1 MSKIRIKEYI
11 EKHRKELEL
20 NPNVLKVG
28 KVIQYSLEF
37 KIKAVEMKKAGYSA
51 REIYESNG
59 LPFCEPKSR
68 DYIRNWLKQY
78 EQYGKESFYT
88 ERRGRNSNGKS
99 GRPKKKIELSD
110 AEKVL
115 IQEKLIEVLRK
126 ENEELKK
133 EYRLGKEVKKSENEL
148 NIKPTQDIFRYIY
161 ELKDQVKVSIG
172 SLCKYY
178 EVSRSGYYK
187 WVKTIPNRQKREEQD
202 YADFL
207 VIKETWLKHKK
218 KHGYLRINM
227 DLKND
232 KGIIMNPKKI
242 YRLMK
247 KYGIRAEIRKSN
259 PYLEIMR
266 ANKEHNYFD
275 NKLNRQFDVKKP
287 DTVFVTDITYLIY
300 GNQKY
305 YLSVVKELCTR
316 EIVAWK
322 LSKGLGINLSLGVID
337 QLIKKY
343 GKEKLKNTMIHS
355 DQGVHYTNP
364 LYVNKLRELNI
375 IQSMSRRGNCLD
387 NAKMETFFG
396 HFKDECDYKQAKDF
410 QELYKIVDK
419 YMKYY
424 NHKRYQWTLNKMA
437 PTQYRNHLKAA

>member
-133 EYRLGKEVKKSENEL
+133 GYRLGKEVKKSENEL
-148 NIKPTQDIFRYIY
+148 NI
-161 ELKDQVKVSIG
+161 
-172 SLCKYY
+172 
-178 EVSRSGYYK
+178 
-187 WVKTIPNRQKREEQD
+187 
-202 YADFL
+202 
-207 VIKETWLKHKK
+207 
-218 KHGYLRINM
+218 
-227 DLKND
+227 
-232 KGIIMNPKKI
+232 
-242 YRLMK
+242 
-247 KYGIRAEIRKSN
+247 
-259 PYLEIMR
+259 
-266 ANKEHNYFD
+266 
-275 NKLNRQFDVKKP
+275 
-287 DTVFVTDITYLIY
+287 
-300 GNQKY
+300 
-305 YLSVVKELCTR
+305 
-316 EIVAWK
+316 
-322 LSKGLGINLSLGVID
+322 
-337 QLIKKY
+337 
-343 GKEKLKNTMIHS
+343 
-355 DQGVHYTNP
+355 
-364 LYVNKLRELNI
+364 
-375 IQSMSRRGNCLD
+375 
-387 NAKMETFFG
+387 
-396 HFKDECDYKQAKDF
+396 
-410 QELYKIVDK
+410 
-419 YMKYY
+419 
-424 NHKRYQWTLNKMA
+424 
-437 PTQYRNHLKAA
+437 

>member
-1 MSKIRIKEYI
+1 MTLTEINKLPFNKDKNDMY
-11 EKHRKELEL
+11 
-20 NPNVLKVG
+20 VLKW
-28 KVIQYSLEF
+28 I
-37 KIKAVEMKKAGYSA
+37 
-51 REIYESNG
+51 
-59 LPFCEPKSR
+59 
-68 DYIRNWLKQY
+68 KQY
-78 EQYGKESFYT
+78 DEQGKESFYKKN
-88 ERRGRNSNGKS
+88 RGRNKNGKS
-99 GRPKKKIELSD
+99 GRPKKEIELSSD
-110 AEKVL
+110 EKVL

-133 EYRLGKEVKKSENEL
+133 EYRLGKEVKQSGNEFK
-148 NIKPTQDIFRYIY
+148 IKPTQDIFRYIHK
-161 ELKDQVKVSIG
+161 LKDQVKISIEL
-172 SLCKYY
+172 LCKYY

-202 YADFL
+202 YADFV
-207 VIKETWLKHKK
+207 VIKKTWLKHNK

-232 KGIIMNPKKI
+232 EGIVMNPKKI

-247 KYGIRAEIRKSN
+247 KYGIRAEIRKVN
-259 PYLEIMR
+259 PYLGIMQ
-266 ANKEHNYFD
+266 ANKEHNYFE
-275 NKLNRQFDVKKP
+275 NKLDRQFDVKEP

-300 GNQKY
+300 GNQRY

-322 LSKGLGINLSLGVID
+322 LSRGLSLNLSLEIID
-337 QLIKKY
+337 QLVKKY
-343 GKEKLKNTMIHS
+343 GKKKLKNTMIHS

-364 LYVNKLRELNI
+364 SYVNKLKELNI

-396 HFKDECDYKQAKDF
+396 HFKDECDYQQAKDF
-410 QELYKIVDK
+410 YELYKIVDN
-419 YMKYY
+419 YMRYY
-424 NHKRYQWTLNKMA
+424 NCKRYQWTLNKMA